1 MPLSNLHH
9 VGLTVRDLERSIAFY
24 SQLFDLEEIA
34 RVQMEGPMVAT
45 NLDVPGAEISVVL
58 LKGENSILEFIE
70 YNAPDDGVA
79 WDRRNVDIG
88 AAHVCFAVDDVEAF
102 QAKLEATGY
111 KLNGPPNDPI
121 PDGPAKGSRFAYF
134 RDPDGITVE
143 VLQPGEGIR

>member
-1 MPLSNLHH
+1 MPLSTLHH

-24 SQLFDLEEIA
+24 KELFDLEEIA
-34 RVQMEGPMVAT
+34 RVEMEGPMVST
-45 NLDVPGAEISVVL
+45 NLDVEGAEISVVL
-58 LKGENSILEFIE
+58 LKGDNSILEFIE
-70 YNAPDDGVA
+70 YKAPTNGLD
-79 WDRRNVDIG
+79 WDRGNADIG
-88 AAHVCFAVDDVEAF
+88 AAHVCFAVDDVDAF
-102 QAKLEATGY
+102 QAKLEATGH